1 MASLGSGISS
11 ALLGFGFFARGFAGL
26 TGAAAGFG
34 SLTTSGAVTGAV
46 GVVAVGGIGSA
57 PTLSAG
63 GWLGVASEP
72 LRKSAGEIGSAA
84 SGSLFVSSKSFAC
97 GVWIDGDTEVD
108 VSGGGQ

>member
-1 MASLGSGISS
+1 MSGPFLWLPLGAVSS

-34 SLTTSGAVTGAV
+34 SLTTSGVTGAV

-72 LRKSAGEIGSAA
+72 LRESAGEIGSAA
-84 SGSLFVSSKSFAC
+84 SGSLFVSSE
-97 GVWIDGDTEVD
+97 ILRLRRLD
-108 VSGGGQ
+108 